1 MNNEFISIKIYS
13 LSYIFLAIFLFGC
26 SMYDVSTPG
35 VYTWEHRNFSSLSAH
50 HNELA
55 MLPIAVKISTNMA
68 TNTTLNDVSE
78 EISIHYDQDLQQ
90 YLYNELVRGYMQ
102 GRITIEIQNPLMT
115 NNKFHNDTIR
125 RFKSISVAKS
135 HRLEICE
142 LLGVDVLGHVELFLT
157 LGEESLDGSSLH
169 VAMSTATYYDCK
181 NGMQIWR
188 FQELVTKEE
197 MLKYSGSIRERLLK
211 RVSWFFPY
219 EVILG

>member
-1 MNNEFISIKIYS
+1 MNNESISIRIHT
-13 LSYIFLAIFLFGC
+13 LPYIFLAIFLFGC

-50 HNELA
+50 DDVLA
-55 MLPIAVKISTNMA
+55 ILPIAVEISTNTA

-78 EISIHYDQDLQQ
+78 EVSIYYDKDLQQ
-90 YLYNELVRGYMQ
+90 YLYKELLRGYMQ
-102 GRITIEIQNPLMT
+102 GRITIEIQNPSMT
-115 NNKFHNDTIR
+115 NSKFHKDTIR
-125 RFKSISVAKS
+125 RLKSISMAKS

-142 LLGVDVLGHVELFLT
+142 LLEVDVLGHVELFLT
-157 LGEESLDGSSLH
+157 LGEESLDGSSLR
-169 VAMSTATYYDCK
+169 VAKSTATYYDCK
-181 NGMQIWR
+181 SGMQIWR